1 MSPCKHFVFIDSRS
15 LPIRLFENTS
25 KGMRA
30 VPVEG
35 AMEVVEVEEVEE
47 VEEGGEGTTAMIKM
61 ILMEMIL
68 LEDLLL
74 EAEVE
79 VVDQLKPEREEKEV
93 GELVQLHEVPEEE
106 EEQQRN
112 GNEMTTTTVST
123 LFRIP

>member
-1 MSPCKHFVFIDSRS
+1 MSPCKHFVSIDPRS

-25 KGMRA
+25 KGMRESRVEEVMEA
-30 VPVEG
+30 VEV
-35 AMEVVEVEEVEE
+35 EVVEAEQ
-47 VEEGGEGTTAMIKM
+47 GEGTTATIKM

-79 VVDQLKPEREEKEV
+79 VVDQLKPEREGEEV

-112 GNEMTTTTVST
+112 GNETTTTRVSA
-123 LFRIP
+123 LFRIS